1 MRCNNRWLFVPAL
14 LLTLGAH
21 LDAQSLGDVARAPQQ
36 SKQQS
41 GTPATKKV
49 YTNEDLKSGSSSE
62 ESAEPLS
69 QPSADKHEA
78 KTQDQPAQQFTPE
91 QWKALIQAQ
100 KDKIADLQQKID
112 KAQARVHYVQSDLYY
127 NGVQHNEREKRYQ
140 EQIDRA
146 KSVLDQEKQKLAEMQ
161 EAARQAGMG
170 NAVYQ

>member
-1 MRCNNRWLFVPAL
+1 MHRNRWIFVPVL
-14 LLTLGAH
+14 LMAFAASVH
-21 LDAQSLGDVARAPQQ
+21 AQSLGDVARAQQ
-36 SKQQS
+36 RSKDS
-41 GTPATKKV
+41 NGSTTKKV
-49 YTNEDLKSGSSSE
+49 YTNEDLKSASGSDE
-62 ESAEPLS
+62 GAKPESHAVAVQKDAKQDK
-69 QPSADKHEA
+69 QPDP
-78 KTQDQPAQQFTPE
+78 QMTPE

-140 EQIDRA
+140 EEIDRA